1 MRSGTASACGT
12 TCSAT
17 GRAPEWR
24 EDRVIADHTTSRA
37 LLALQGRRADAWRTH
52 VAGTTGFFAVTIER
66 VCEPVVWTIFR
77 GSGLWGPIQ
86 LELFCSD

>member
-1 MRSGTASACGT
+1 
-12 TCSAT
+12 
-17 GRAPEWR
+17 
-24 EDRVIADHTTSRA
+24 
-37 LLALQGRRADAWRTH
+37 